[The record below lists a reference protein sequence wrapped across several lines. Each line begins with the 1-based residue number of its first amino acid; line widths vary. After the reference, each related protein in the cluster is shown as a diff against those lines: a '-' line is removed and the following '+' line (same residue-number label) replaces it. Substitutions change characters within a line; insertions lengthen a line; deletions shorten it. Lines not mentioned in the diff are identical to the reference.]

1 MEVFGKTHLEVERA
15 LIVGAGN
22 IGLHV
27 AQKLE
32 ANGRRRSG

>member
-1 MEVFGKTHLEVERA
+1 MTVERA

-27 AQKLE
+27 AQT
-32 ANGRRRSG
+32 RSRPTAAGTG